1 MGADS
6 PLLFSLDT
14 AGPHSSISAK
24 AMQSER
30 MLHLQIAGSETRVVE
45 SSYNLCLEFKRGTS
59 EFKRVY
65 IRSFGDGPCV
75 PAGEMPR
82 AHGMAHALM
91 TPAPAPATPGA
102 SRLKAKKAAC
112 RP

>member
-1 MGADS
+1 MTDNQTGQMDFSETVITSVGDEEGKRSHVSCCLSLSCPRVMHLCNCRPWGMGADS

-45 SSYNLCLEFKRGTS
+45 FSYNLCLRFKRETS
-59 EFKRVY
+59 VGY
-65 IRSFGDGPCV
+65 I
-75 PAGEMPR
+75 
-82 AHGMAHALM
+82 
-91 TPAPAPATPGA
+91 
-102 SRLKAKKAAC
+102 
-112 RP
+112 